1 MDSRVENGNNNLF
14 ISQNKT
20 LKLNK
25 IEETMTKL
33 EPNLQID
40 KFSENV
46 SEPEILTQYSV
57 IQELSNIRKMASYY
71 EECEKYNEIVGFV
84 NKNIQLLI
92 RKSHSINKLEETLK

>member
-1 MDSRVENGNNNLF
+1 VDSSVENGNNEIF

-25 IEETMTKL
+25 IEDTMTNL
-33 EPNLQID
+33 ELNLQID
-40 KFSENV
+40 KFSENA

-71 EECEKYNEIVGFV
+71 EEFEKYSEIVGFV
-84 NKNIQLLI
+84 NKNIHLLI
-92 RKSHSINKLEETLK
+92 N

>member
-1 MDSRVENGNNNLF
+1 MDSRVENGNNDLL

-20 LKLNK
+20 LKLNR
-25 IEETMTKL
+25 IEETMTNL

-71 EECEKYNEIVGFV
+71 EECE
-84 NKNIQLLI
+84 NITKLLDLLI
-92 RKSHSINKLEETLK
+92 KIFNY